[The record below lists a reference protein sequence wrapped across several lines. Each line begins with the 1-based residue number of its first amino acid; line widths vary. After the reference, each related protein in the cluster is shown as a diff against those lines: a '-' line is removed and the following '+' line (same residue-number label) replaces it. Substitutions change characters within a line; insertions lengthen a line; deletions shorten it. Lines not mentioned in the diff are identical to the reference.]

1 MREELPFLETFLI
14 FLLAAIVVVPAF
26 RLLRANP
33 VIGFLAAGI
42 VIGPHGLAIIPDLE
56 ATQALGELG
65 IVFLLFTIGL
75 ELSLERLRLMR
86 RHLFGLGSAQVAATT
101 LVLATIALGL
111 GFEPTT
117 ALIGGA
123 ALAFSSTAVVTHLL
137 IERGEFAS
145 PFGRIAFAILL
156 LQDLAVVP
164 LLVLLPLLGEPHPS
178 LLQALGLA
186 GLKAVVMLTT
196 IFGLGRFVLRPLL
209 RVVAQARSAE
219 LFAASA
225 LLSSLGMAW
234 LAGFAGLSMALGA
247 FLGGVLLAESE
258 YRHQIEAD
266 VRPYRAVLLSLFF
279 TTVGMSID
287 LRFMAASA
295 PEIILAVIGLVIVKA
310 ILIAVLCRL
319 FGIGV
324 DQGVR
329 VGLVLAQGSE
339 LALVLTALALANGVI
354 ADRIAEGLLL
364 VVAVSMA
371 LTPALAAAGHRLGM
385 WLERYRGRRASIL
398 AATAEAFN
406 DHVVIAGFGR
416 VGQTVARVLAAQEV
430 PFVALDLDLRRV
442 AQGRA
447 RGLPVFYGDAGRSD
461 VLAAAG
467 VGDARTAVITLD
479 DPATAER
486 VVQMLRLRFP
496 ELQII
501 VRARDLS
508 QRQSLEKAGATAVVP
523 EALEA
528 SLQLSGTVL
537 RSIGID
543 DEAVDEVI
551 DEFRVDNYARLTE
564 IVPGRETLKRTV
576 KRAAG

>member
-1 MREELPFLETFLI
+1 
-14 FLLAAIVVVPAF
+14 V
-26 RLLRANP
+26 
-33 VIGFLAAGI
+33 
-42 VIGPHGLAIIPDLE
+42 DW
-56 ATQALGELG
+56 
-65 IVFLLFTIGL
+65 
-75 ELSLERLRLMR
+75 
-86 RHLFGLGSAQVAATT
+86 
-101 LVLATIALGL
+101 
-111 GFEPTT
+111 
-117 ALIGGA
+117 
-123 ALAFSSTAVVTHLL
+123 
-137 IERGEFAS
+137 
-145 PFGRIAFAILL
+145 
-156 LQDLAVVP
+156 
-164 LLVLLPLLGEPHPS
+164 
-178 LLQALGLA
+178 QALGLA